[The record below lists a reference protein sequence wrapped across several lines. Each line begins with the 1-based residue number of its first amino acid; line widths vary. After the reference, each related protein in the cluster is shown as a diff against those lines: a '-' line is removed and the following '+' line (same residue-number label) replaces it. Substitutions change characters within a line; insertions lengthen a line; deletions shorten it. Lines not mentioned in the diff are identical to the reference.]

1 MLQQQDDGRWLLSGY
16 RRFYLQSCVSV
27 VIGEVTVLSFLS
39 VATEW
44 KVKRPKAR
52 AEMMHVSM
60 TLNNS
65 RNGTKEFDRADT
77 GKQMK
82 GNSTV
87 H

>member
-1 MLQQQDDGRWLLSGY
+1 M
-16 RRFYLQSCVSV
+16 

-39 VATEW
+39 AALEW

-52 AEMMHVSM
+52 DEMMRESM
-60 TLNNS
+60 PRNNS

-82 GNSTV
+82 GNSAV

>member
-1 MLQQQDDGRWLLSGY
+1 M
-16 RRFYLQSCVSV
+16 
-27 VIGEVTVLSFLS
+27 VIGEVTLLSSLS
-39 VATEW
+39 AASEW

-52 AEMMHVSM
+52 TEMVRESM
-60 TLNNS
+60 PLNN